1 MADARARHLRQLRK
15 LRRSARGWS
24 IRAGLLSGAT
34 AILVPYEGLGLPDAF
49 WAAAAGGSLVVAAW
63 RWIDHR
69 EMAALPVPEPPDPAL
84 AGRQARDKLIAAV
97 QRFPAGRTAMDELR
111 RGRTQFKMRGLAV
124 AQAWRRLDKASATL
138 RDLSTRLGGP
148 AEGAVLEAAVAEQ
161 SLREL
166 ANRTASVERAMRIA
180 PADVREPLA
189 DAHTSLLEQLD
200 SGVIAY
206 ERLVAA
212 AAGFVA
218 EDGRTGFAA
227 ADGRLGDGSAM
238 GRLADATELLKGIA
252 LGLAELR
259 ESDRAPRPG
268 PA

>member
-1 MADARARHLRQLRK
+1 MADARAKHLRRLHR

-24 IRAGLLSGAT
+24 IRAGLLTGA
-34 AILVPYEGLGLPDAF
+34 AAVLVPYEGLGLLDAF
-49 WAAAAGGSLVVAAW
+49 WAAAAGGSIVAAAW
-63 RWIDHR
+63 RWSDHR
-69 EMAALPVPEPPDPAL
+69 EMAALPVPEPPDPAI
-84 AGRQARDKLIAAV
+84 AGRQARDKLVAAV
-97 QRFPAGRTAMDELR
+97 SSFPAGRTAIDELR
-111 RGRTQFKMRGLAV
+111 RGHAQFKMRGLAV
-124 AQAWRRLDKASATL
+124 GGAWRRLDRASSTL
-138 RDLSTRLGGP
+138 RDLASRLGGP

-166 ANRTASVERAMRIA
+166 ANRTASVERALRVS
-180 PADVREPLA
+180 PPDVREPLRE
-189 DAHTSLLEQLD
+189 AHAVLLEQLD
-200 SGVIAY
+200 SGVSAY

-227 ADGRLGDGSAM
+227 ADGRLADGSAM
-238 GRLADATELLKGIA
+238 GRLADATEMLKGIA

-259 ESDRAPRPG
+259 EGDRAPRPG

>member
-24 IRAGLLSGAT
+24 IRAGLLTGA
-34 AILVPYEGLGLPDAF
+34 AAVLVPYQGLGLVDAI
-49 WAAAAGGSLVVAAW
+49 WAAAAGGSLAVAGW

-84 AGRQARDKLIAAV
+84 AGRHARNRLAAAV
-97 QRFPAGRTAMDELR
+97 QSFPAGRTAMEELR
-111 RGRTQFKMRGLAV
+111 RGRAQFKLRGLAV
-124 AQAWRRLDKASATL
+124 GQAWRRLDKASATL
-138 RDLSTRLGGP
+138 RDLSSRLDGP

-166 ANRTASVERAMRIA
+166 ANRTASVERAIRVA
-180 PADVREPLA
+180 PVDVRQPLT
-189 DAHTSLLEQLD
+189 DAHASLLEQLD
-200 SGVIAY
+200 SGVTAY

-218 EDGRTGFAA
+218 EDGRTGFVA
-227 ADGRLGDGSAM
+227 ADGRLGAGSAI
-238 GRLADATELLKGIA
+238 GRLADATELLKAIA

-259 ESDRAPRPG
+259 EADRTPRPG